1 MLKIITIPFFLLLS
15 LTVFGQQ
22 VNYDKI
28 HLYMEKQAEVNKFG
42 GTVLVM
48 KNDSV
53 ILKKAYGLAN
63 MEWNVKNDVDT
74 KFVLASITKYF
85 TAIAITQ
92 LLERKQLNIDSKLS
106 EFFPDYPKGE
116 KVTIHMLLT
125 HTSGLPLDFEDLY
138 MDQTAMSMP
147 EAIAIIQ
154 KKPYLFEPGTNCK
167 YSNIGYFLL
176 SQIIE
181 KVSRTTFEEFLQE
194 NIFDK
199 AKMKNTGVSNND
211 SIISKKASIYYRN
224 GKNYALNPYINWN
237 LNVGLDG
244 IYSTIDDLYQLDR
257 ALYGT
262 TLLSE
267 KYKKIMQTQYNKLYP
282 DGGFIDSYG
291 YGIFINPYYNHG
303 HKLLTHSGGFIGTMT
318 TFDSYPEDNIFIA
331 VLSNNESESHMI
343 SYGLAGIL
351 FNKDVEIP
359 YKHIEI
365 TNKNIFLKKYAGTYG
380 DLKIIFS
387 NEKLYL
393 NNLDTELLQESEI
406 KFFRR
411 DHNDRTI
418 KFVINKKN
426 IIIGLELRK
435 GGVKE
440 FKSKTNLKLKTKFE

>member
-1 MLKIITIPFFLLLS
+1 MFKIVTIPFFLLLPFNF
-15 LTVFGQQ
+15 FGQQ

-28 HLYMEKQAEVNKFG
+28 NMYMDKQAKVNKFG

-53 ILKKAYGLAN
+53 VIKKAYGFAN
-63 MEWNVKNDVDT
+63 MEWNIKNDVDT
-74 KFVLASITKYF
+74 KFVLASITKHF

-106 EFFPDYPKGE
+106 EFFPDYPKGD

-138 MDQTAMSMP
+138 MDQTAMSKS
-147 EAIAIIQ
+147 EAIEIIQ

-181 KVSRTTFEEFLQE
+181 KISKITFEEFLQK

-199 AKMKNTGVSNND
+199 ANMKNTGVSNND
-211 SIISKKASIYYRN
+211 SIVSKKASIYYRT

-244 IYSTIDDLYQLDR
+244 IYSTIEDLYLLDR
-257 ALYGT
+257 ASHGT

-267 KYKKIMQTQYNKLYP
+267 EYKKIMQTQYNKIYP

-303 HKLLTHSGGFIGTMT
+303 HKLLTHSGGFVGTMT
-318 TFDSYPEDNIFIA
+318 TFDSYPDDNIFIA

-365 TNKNIFLKKYAGTYG
+365 TVKSTLLKNFAGTYG
-380 DLKIIFS
+380 DIKIIFS
-387 NEKLYL
+387 DEKLYL
-393 NNLDTELLQESEI
+393 NNLDTELLQESEM
-406 KFFRR
+406 KFFRK
-411 DHNDRTI
+411 DNNDRTI
-418 KFVINKKN
+418 NFLVNKKGKV
-426 IIIGLELRK
+426 IGLELRK

-440 FKSKTNLKLKTKFE
+440 IKNKTN

>member
-1 MLKIITIPFFLLLS
+1 MIKIPFFLLLS
-15 LTVFGQQ
+15 YTVFGQQ

-28 HLYMEKQAEVNKFG
+28 GLYMDKQAEINKFG

-53 ILKKAYGLAN
+53 ILKKAYGYAN

-92 LLERKQLNIDSKLS
+92 LIERKLLSVDSKLS
-106 EFFPDYPKGE
+106 EFFPEYPKGE

-125 HTSGLPLDFEDLY
+125 HTAGLPLDFDELY
-138 MDQTAMSMP
+138 MDQTNLSKP
-147 EAIAIIQ
+147 DAIAIIQ
-154 KKPYLFEPGTNCK
+154 KKPYLFEPGTNLQ

-181 KVSRTTFEEFLQE
+181 KVSKITFEEFLQK
-194 NIFDK
+194 NIFNK

-211 SIISKKASIYYRN
+211 SIVSKKASIYYPN
-224 GKNYALNPYINWN
+224 GKSYALNPYINWN

-244 IYSTIDDLYQLDR
+244 IYSNIEDLYQLNR
-257 ALYGT
+257 AMYGT

-267 KYKKIMQTQYNKLYP
+267 QSKKMMQTQYNKKYP
-282 DGGFIDSYG
+282 DGGFKDSYG
-291 YGIFINPYYNHG
+291 YGIFINPYYNYG
-303 HKLLTHSGGFIGTMT
+303 HKMLTHSGGFVGTMT
-318 TFDSYPEDNIFIA
+318 TFDCYPDDDIFIA
-331 VLSNNESESHMI
+331 VLSNNMSESHII

-365 TNKNIFLKKYAGTYG
+365 SNKNIFLEKYAGTYG
-380 DLKIIFS
+380 DIKIIFS

-393 NNLDTELLQESEI
+393 NNLETVLLQEGEL
-406 KFFRR
+406 KFFRK
-411 DHNDRTI
+411 DNNDRMF
-418 KFVINKKN
+418 KFLRNKKGN
-426 IIIGLELRK
+426 IIGVELRK

-440 FKSKTNLKLKTKFE
+440 IKKKIN